1 MLNDLWDLAQGLAG
15 LRDRLEKAK
24 RERKDRIAEYFT
36 TTGNIIQE
44 ASDIFKQG
52 DVPHGK
58 CQQMLDQASYFVEVV
73 GDTIDREK
81 AIEFQKKLINSYELE
96 MLAYEILESVDKEE
110 KIAEM
115 EKISGSFIALGTAI
129 KAAR

>member
-1 MLNDLWDLAQGLAG
+1 
-15 LRDRLEKAK
+15 
-24 RERKDRIAEYFT
+24 
-36 TTGNIIQE
+36 
-44 ASDIFKQG
+44 
-52 DVPHGK
+52 
-58 CQQMLDQASYFVEVV
+58 MLDQASYFVEVV

-96 MLAYEILESVDKEE
+96 VLAYEILESVDKEE